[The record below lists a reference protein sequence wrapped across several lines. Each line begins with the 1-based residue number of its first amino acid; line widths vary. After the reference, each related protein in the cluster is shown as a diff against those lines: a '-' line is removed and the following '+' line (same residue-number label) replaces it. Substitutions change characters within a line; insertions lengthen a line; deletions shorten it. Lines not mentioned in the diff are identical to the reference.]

1 MKGRVV
7 FIDYLRAVACF
18 MVMMVHVTENFYIMD
33 YAAGDN
39 MIRIADDANRFWIA
53 FWNGGIART
62 CVPLF
67 MIASAFLLVPMRPGT
82 TMLQFY
88 KNRFLRIGPPTLIF
102 LLIYSVVPVF
112 FGYFGWNDAGRYL
125 MRLPLNFPDMAG
137 HMWFMYPLISLYL
150 IIPIVSPWLEKASA
164 KEELVFLGLFA
175 LSTLIPFIHKLTPN
189 TYIWGECWW
198 NNFHM
203 LWYCS
208 GYLGYLVMA
217 HYIRFHMKWDR
228 RRRMVV
234 GAACFILGSAYTAW
248 SHLSMTS
255 ADQPLSLPL
264 IEYAWEF
271 CTPNVLLASFG
282 AFTLFTC
289 IQKNETPKLVS
300 DISRLSFGMYLIHI
314 FFVIPITGFFVNG
327 NPAEPIIPVWA
338 AIPTATFIS
347 YVCCYLTCKLLSY
360 IPGSKYIIGA

>member
-33 YAAGDN
+33 YAAGEN
-39 MIRIADDANRFWIA
+39 MVRIADDANRFWIA
-53 FWNGGIART
+53 LWNGGIART

-67 MIASAFLLVPMRPGT
+67 MIASAFLLVPMKPGT

-88 KNRFLRIGPPTLIF
+88 KSRFLRIGPPTLIF
-102 LLIYSVVPVF
+102 LLIYSVVPVL

-164 KEELVFLGLFA
+164 KEELVFLGFFA
-175 LSTLIPFIHKLTPN
+175 LSTLMPFIHKLTPN

-217 HYIRFHMKWDR
+217 HYIRFHMKWEVRKRLYCLVTSEHDIYK
-228 RRRMVV
+228 
-234 GAACFILGSAYTAW
+234 CSAFPPF
-248 SHLSMTS
+248 
-255 ADQPLSLPL
+255 D
-264 IEYAWEF
+264 
-271 CTPNVLLASFG
+271 
-282 AFTLFTC
+282 
-289 IQKNETPKLVS
+289 
-300 DISRLSFGMYLIHI
+300 
-314 FFVIPITGFFVNG
+314 
-327 NPAEPIIPVWA
+327 
-338 AIPTATFIS
+338 
-347 YVCCYLTCKLLSY
+347 
-360 IPGSKYIIGA
+360 